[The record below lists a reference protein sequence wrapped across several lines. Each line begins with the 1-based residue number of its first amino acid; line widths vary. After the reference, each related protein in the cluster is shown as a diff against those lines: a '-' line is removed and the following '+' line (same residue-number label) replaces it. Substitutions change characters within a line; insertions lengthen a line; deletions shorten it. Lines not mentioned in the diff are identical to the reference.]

1 MIGSKLGPYE
11 ILEEIGHGGMATVYR
26 AYQPSMGRFVA
37 IKVIH
42 RAVAIE
48 SSALDRFQREAKLI
62 ARLEHPHIL
71 PVYDYEGAHDPPYI
85 VMRYM
90 PTGTLK
96 DILERDKLQLT
107 EVAFLMRQIASA
119 LDYAHRQGVVHRDI
133 KPSNIMVDVDGNAF
147 LTDFGIA
154 RMVEGTQALTAS
166 GLAVG
171 TPGYMAPEQGMGL
184 PVDGRAD
191 IYAMGVMLFELIT
204 GRTPYHAETPLGV
217 ILKHINDPIPL
228 ASALNPEL
236 PLGVDQVISQA
247 MAKDPDQRYQTA
259 AELADRLA
267 EAVGPGASAVPRH
280 LQKVAAQTITDLE
293 GLRAAAAQQAATR
306 AKETQPSPD
315 EGVIPSPI
323 PAGTQPRLTAQQRKR
338 LPFFAGAAVMI
349 IALAVVV
356 IFLATRGSGE
366 DKEKATDTPSVLLSC
381 PQIVTQALDA
391 VQELCADTANNSV
404 CYGHLPVAASSPD
417 GPVTGFD
424 APGAQLSLSTLRSL
438 QTGGLDTKNNEW
450 GIIFIRAQTNL
461 PKEQHVTFLIYGD
474 TELELLDEQMQN
486 FTVNTGRPT
495 LGCAEMPPSG
505 LIVQVPHGQTAT
517 FTANGVTITTSST
530 LILQAQPVGLMA
542 ISVLEGKAEVEAQAI
557 RRVIPAGYSARVT
570 MSAALN
576 AVSPPS
582 PPERIPDLAS
592 LVNRTGPSPLKLL
605 SEPLEFRQVATVVAL
620 APELTETPIPTATP
634 TATLTPSPTMT
645 PTATATSTSTPTDT
659 ATRTPTLTPTPA
671 PSATSTTTSTAT
683 HTQTPT
689 ATFTDTPTATGT
701 ATSTLIPTATNTA
714 TPTATDTATYTLT
727 PTATFTDTPTAT
739 LTPTA
744 TFTDTPTATATFTPT
759 FTDTPTATPT
769 SEATATAI
777 PSPTTIPSPTAV
789 PVGQMPYIQ
798 DMESTNPL
806 NGWDYDP
813 MRWQLVTEGGN
824 VALVGMSGMDSAL
837 EILGREAPEWKQPV
851 EGDVLIN
858 IRVNLLQGDSIGRI
872 IFRYSDQGYY
882 VLELL
887 PGYAMLKRGVP
898 GPINRSTEQMVKDWP
913 GAILQSGQWYGIMLW
928 VEGNRTFVY
937 IDNLL
942 QMRAND
948 TGFALP
954 QGGAI
959 LLQTLSAVSGQV
971 AFDDITIQ
979 RPELASDHFQG
990 SSFPNTWEANNFTAV
1005 QLGTE
1010 GDGNQYAR
1018 LTMGGDVAPVL
1029 PPMGNSLVACRL
1041 YSETGGFTV
1050 LLRESSQGTF
1060 RLIMD
1065 GGHMEIQQLNGQ
1077 GDLIQKWRR
1086 ENYYARGEWFDF
1098 IVLMVSN
1105 RLTIYRRGE
1114 VVFEED
1120 IQDAPPSGG
1129 VRFMAVRDYDILRID
1144 DCLFTETAI
1153 SPTVDARFAIE
1164 ILEQLKTRII
1174 RDGLTDWYEFFSLD
1188 RTTAYWWES
1197 DPGQYVSEPTADKH
1211 TDYYTISSTNQ
1222 PVYRRFREVIDSTR
1236 NVLGNGEDRANF
1248 RDSTDIYVKADVRL
1262 PLEAPTGSIG
1272 WLGVRSVP
1280 SVTGYSLNQYQMEL
1294 IKGEGDVITL
1304 RARANTQLDKSVLY
1318 EAPLERTFDGWHE
1331 FIIVTLDDKVAFF
1344 VDGRFITA
1352 IRDADLLGG
1361 TLAFGVEPNSIAN
1374 FDDMVIRDTSVGE

>member
-37 IKVIH
+37 IKIIH
-42 RAVAIE
+42 RAVATE
-48 SSALDRFQREAKLI
+48 SAALERFQREAKLI

-96 DILERDKLQLT
+96 DILERDRLHLN
-107 EVAFLMRQIASA
+107 EVAFLMRQVASA

-191 IYAMGVMLFELIT
+191 IYAMGVMLFELVT
-204 GRTPYHAETPLGV
+204 GHTPYHAETPLGV
-217 ILKHINDPIPL
+217 ILKHINDPVPL
-228 ASALNPEL
+228 ASSLNPEL
-236 PLGVDQVISQA
+236 PLPVDQVIAQA
-247 MAKDPDQRYQTA
+247 MAKDPGARYQTA
-259 AELADRLA
+259 SELADRLA

-280 LQKVAAQTITDLE
+280 LQEVAAKTITDLE
-293 GLRAAAAQQAATR
+293 GLREAAAQRAATR
-306 AKETQPSPD
+306 AKESPPTSED
-315 EGVIPSPI
+315 VVPSPI
-323 PAGTQPRLTAQQRKR
+323 PSGTQPRVGVPRQR
-338 LPFFAGAAVMI
+338 LPIYAGGAVVLVVLAI
-349 IALAVVV
+349 IAVFIATRSGEENKPTVTETPLAV
-356 IFLATRGSGE
+356 LT
-366 DKEKATDTPSVLLSC
+366 C
-381 PQIVTQALDA
+381 PQIVAQALDA
-391 VQELCADTANNSV
+391 IQAVCADTDPNSV
-404 CYGHLPVAASSPD
+404 CYGHPPITASSPD

-424 APGAQLSLSTLRSL
+424 AAGAQLQLSALHTL
-438 QTGGLDTKNNEW
+438 QTGGLNTKNGEW
-450 GIIFIRAQTNL
+450 GITLIRAQTSL
-461 PKEQHVTFLIYGD
+461 ADDRQVTFLLFGD
-474 TELELLDEQMQN
+474 TELELLDEAMTN
-486 FTVNTGRPT
+486 FTVNTGRPV

-505 LIVQVPHGQTAT
+505 LIVQVPQGQTAT
-517 FTANGVTITTSST
+517 FTANGVTITASST

-542 ISVLEGKAEVEAQAI
+542 INVLEGHAQVESQAVS
-557 RRVIPAGYSARVT
+557 RTIPAGYSARIT
-570 MSAALN
+570 MNAALD

-582 PPERIPDLAS
+582 PPERIPDLAA
-592 LVNRTGPSPLKLL
+592 LVNRSGPSPLTLL
-605 SEPLEFRQVATVVAL
+605 AEPLEFQQVATVVAL
-620 APELTETPIPTATP
+620 APELTATP
-634 TATLTPSPTMT
+634 TPTQT
-645 PTATATSTSTPTDT
+645 PTATATSTATPTAT
-659 ATRTPTLTPTPA
+659 ATRTPTATPTFT
-671 PSATSTTTSTAT
+671 ATATATRTPTATTTPTDTRTPTATATDTPTATSTAT
-683 HTQTPT
+683 DTLTPTATATDTATATSTPT
-689 ATFTDTPTATGT
+689 ATFT
-701 ATSTLIPTATNTA
+701 A
-714 TPTATDTATYTLT
+714 TPTATSTPTPT
-727 PTATFTDTPTAT
+727 PTATE
-739 LTPTA
+739 
-744 TFTDTPTATATFTPT
+744 
-759 FTDTPTATPT
+759 TPTATPT
-769 SEATATAI
+769 TAVPATAI
-777 PSPTTIPSPTAV
+777 PSPTTIPSPTPV

-798 DMESTNPL
+798 DMEGDSPL
-806 NGWDYDP
+806 SGWDYDP
-813 MRWQLVTEGGN
+813 MRWQLVAEGGN

-851 EGDVLIN
+851 EGDLLIN

-887 PGYAMLKRGVP
+887 PGYAMLKRGMP
-898 GPINRSTEQMVKDWP
+898 GALNRSTEQLVKDWP
-913 GAILQSGQWYGIMLW
+913 NATLQSGQWYGIMLW
-928 VEGNRTFVY
+928 VEGNRIFVY

-954 QGGAI
+954 PGGAI

-990 SSFPNTWEANNFTAV
+990 STFPNTWQANNFTAV

-1018 LTMGGDVAPVL
+1018 LTAGGEVSPVL

-1041 YSETGGFTV
+1041 YSETGGFTI
-1050 LLRESSQGTF
+1050 LLRESSQGSY
-1060 RLIMD
+1060 RLLMD
-1065 GGHMEIQQLNGQ
+1065 GGHMDIQQLNGQ
-1077 GDLIQKWRR
+1077 GDLVQTWTRQ
-1086 ENYYARGEWFDF
+1086 NYYARGEWFDF
-1098 IVLMVSN
+1098 IVLMVGN

-1120 IQDAPPSGG
+1120 IQDAPVSGG
-1129 VRFMAVRDYDILRID
+1129 VKFMAIKDYDILRID

-1153 SPTVDARFAIE
+1153 SPTVDARFAVQ
-1164 ILEQLKTRII
+1164 ILEQLKTRVI
-1174 RDGLTDWYEFFSLD
+1174 RDGLTDWYEFFSPD

-1197 DPGQYVSEPTADKH
+1197 DPGQYVSDPTADKH
-1211 TDYYTISSTNQ
+1211 TDYYTITATDQ
-1222 PVYRRFREVIDSTR
+1222 TVYRRFREVIDSTR
-1236 NVLGNGEDRANF
+1236 NVFGNGEDRATY
-1248 RDSTDIYVKADVRL
+1248 RDSTDLYVKADVRL
-1262 PLEAPTGSIG
+1262 PLEAPTGSIA

-1294 IKGEGDVITL
+1294 IKGDGDAITL
-1304 RARANTQLDKSVLY
+1304 RVRANTQLDKSVLY

-1361 TLAFGVEPNSIAN
+1361 TMAFGVEPNSVAN
-1374 FDDMVIRDTSVGE
+1374 FDDIVIRDTSVGE